1 MIHRKI
7 RTIRAAET
15 DTIALVAARM
25 RLTLMEVVGEEEGA
39 AMYSL
44 EWLVDRVHFHLDP
57 ARSTGAVFVSED
69 DVGAILGHTIVR
81 VEADEAGA
89 PVGLFSTT
97 YVDPAS
103 RLLGIADQLLEVG
116 EAWFRAQGLPAAMTH
131 TSAKNDK
138 LIRLYQKRGYR
149 IVAEHPPFV
158 RLWCPLTPT
167 FPPALPHCLPP
178 S

>member
-1 MIHRKI
+1 MIHQKI

-25 RLTLMEVVGEEEGA
+25 RLTLMDVVGEEEGA

-57 ARSTGAVFVSED
+57 ARSTGAVFVAED

-81 VEADEAGA
+81 VEAEETGGQ
-89 PVGLFSTT
+89 VGLFSTT

-103 RLLGIADQLLEVG
+103 RRLGVAEQLLEAG
-116 EAWFRAQGLPAAMTH
+116 EEWMRGQGLSAAMTH
-131 TSAKNDK
+131 TSAKNEK

-149 IVAEHPPFV
+149 IVAESPPFV
-158 RLWCPLTPT
+158 RLWRPLTPT
-167 FPPALPHCLPP
+167 TPPTSPHCSPP